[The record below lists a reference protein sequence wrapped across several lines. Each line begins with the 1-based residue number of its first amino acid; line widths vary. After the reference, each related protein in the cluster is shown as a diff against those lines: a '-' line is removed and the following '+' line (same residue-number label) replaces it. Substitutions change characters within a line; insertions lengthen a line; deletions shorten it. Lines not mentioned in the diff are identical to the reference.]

1 MTQTKT
7 ISQVIMGQA
16 TIGLELLEEVPDLDI
31 ILVPISGRVTCLK
44 VAADL
49 TKSKQINE
57 QLIVQQF

>member
-44 VAADL
+44 FAADL
-49 TKSKQINE
+49 TKK
-57 QLIVQQF
+57 